1 VEGRLLKFV
10 AALRAGGV
18 RISLAETAD
27 AFRAVDEL
35 GVMDR
40 ETFRL
45 SLRSTLVKDS
55 VNLPVFEEL
64 FPLFFGE
71 NSTPPM
77 QNLSEDLT
85 DEEASL
91 LAQALREFAGQL
103 REMLDRLIDGE
114 PLSPEELEDL
124 SRRVGLPG
132 VDDMRYR
139 DWMAR
144 RMQQALSFREVR
156 EALED
161 LMDIMAALGGDPGRL
176 EEMRARMAQNQNT
189 LEEQIRQF
197 AGQRIA
203 ERMSEQEPQ
212 ESLEALMNRPFS
224 ALSEGDFQRLRKEVQ
239 RLAAVLRTRV
249 ALRQRR
255 AKSGQLDAK
264 ATIRH
269 NLKHGNI
276 PIKIMLR
283 DRTLKPSL
291 VVICDISTSMRYVSE
306 MMLSLLYAM
315 QDQIRKTHAFAFI
328 DHLAYISP
336 DFVAQDVSSSVR
348 KILDRMPSGYYNT
361 DLGNSLL
368 DFSNKYMDMVDRRST
383 FILVGDGRNNY
394 NNPRL
399 EIFKKIARRSNR
411 TIWINPESPNLW
423 GTGDSDMLD
432 YVPLC
437 DQVLQVSNLADLTR
451 AIDRLFA

>member
-1 VEGRLLKFV
+1 VEGRLLKFI
-10 AALRAGGV
+10 AALRAAGV

-27 AFRAVDEL
+27 AFLAVDQL
-35 GVMDR
+35 GVKDR
-40 ETFRL
+40 DTFRL

-55 VNLPVFEEL
+55 FNLPVFEEL
-64 FPLFFGE
+64 FPLFFGD
-71 NSTPPM
+71 SASPPLT
-77 QNLSEDLT
+77 NLSEDLT
-85 DEEASL
+85 EEEASL
-91 LAQALREFAGQL
+91 LAQALRDFAGQL
-103 REMLDRLIDGE
+103 REMLERLADGE
-114 PLSPEELEDL
+114 PLAPEELDDL
-124 SRRVGLPG
+124 ARRVGLPG

-139 DWMAR
+139 EWMAR

-156 EALED
+156 EALDD
-161 LMDIMAALGGDPGRL
+161 LIDIMAALGADPARL
-176 EEMRARMAQNQNT
+176 EQMRRIMAENQDV
-189 LEEQIRQF
+189 LEEQIRQY

-203 ERMSEQEPQ
+203 EQMSEREPQ
-212 ESLEALMNRPFS
+212 ESLENLMNRPFNS
-224 ALSEGDFQRLRKEVQ
+224 LSEGDFQRLRQEVK
-239 RLAAVLRTRV
+239 RLAAILRTRV

-283 DRTLKPSL
+283 DRALKPSL

-336 DFVAQDVSSSVR
+336 DFALEDASSSVR
-348 KILDRMPSGYYNT
+348 KILERLPSGYYNT
-361 DLGNSLL
+361 DLGNSLV
-368 DFSNKYMDMVDRRST
+368 DFSKKYMDMVDRRST

-399 EIFKKIARRSNR
+399 DIFRKIARRSNR
-411 TIWINPESPNLW
+411 TIWINPESPKLW

-432 YVPLC
+432 YVPHC
-437 DQVLQVSNLADLTR
+437 DQVLQVSNLAELTR